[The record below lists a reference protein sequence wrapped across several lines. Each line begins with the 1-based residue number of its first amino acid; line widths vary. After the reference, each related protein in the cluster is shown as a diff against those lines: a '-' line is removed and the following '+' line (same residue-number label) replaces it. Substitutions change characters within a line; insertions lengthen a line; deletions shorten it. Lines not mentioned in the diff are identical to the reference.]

1 MWNSF
6 VEAIRLSM
14 FVTAQACSGSLGA
27 GILLVSLTL
36 RLLLLPLTV
45 RLALRARRHQ
55 EKMAA
60 LAPELE
66 RLRAVHAKDPGRYWR
81 EASRVMREHGVR
93 LADPAAFLGML
104 IQAPVLYGLFAA
116 VRKGVGNGVS
126 FLWIKDLAKAD
137 LRLALLAT
145 LITAASIAT
154 ASSSGPNQSQAQAIL
169 LVAVIGTGLFL
180 WSTAST
186 VALSVGAGAA
196 VSMLQN
202 YVVARGTRQT
212 ATS

>member
-1 MWNSF
+1 MWDSF
-6 VEAIRLSM
+6 VEAIRMSM
-14 FVTAQACSGSLGA
+14 FVTAQACGGSLGA

-66 RLRAVHAKDPGRYWR
+66 RLRALHPKDPGRYWQ
-81 EASRVMREHGVR
+81 ESSRVMREHGVR

-104 IQAPVLYGLFAA
+104 IQAPLLYGLFAA

-145 LITAASIAT
+145 LITGASIAT
-154 ASSSGPNQSQAQAIL
+154 ASSSGPNQSQAQAML
-169 LVAVIGTGLFL
+169 LVAVIGTGLLL

-202 YVVARGTRQT
+202 YLVARGTRRP

>member
-1 MWNSF
+1 MWESF

-55 EKMAA
+55 EKMAS

-66 RLRAVHAKDPGRYWR
+66 RLRERHAKDPGRYWQ

-93 LADPAAFLGML
+93 LADPAALLGML

-116 VRKGVGNGVS
+116 VRKGVGTGVP

-145 LITAASIAT
+145 LVTTVSIAT
-154 ASSSGPNQSQAQAIL
+154 ASANGPNQNHMQAMM
-169 LVAVIGTGLFL
+169 LVAVIGTGIFL

-186 VALSVGAGAA
+186 VALSVSAGAA

-202 YVVARGTRQT
+202 YLVARGTRRP
-212 ATS
+212 AL